1 MQQLLR
7 LTGSVAGV
15 LGVLI
20 CAISGLARVSG
31 IYYLAGYE
39 ATAIFMAG
47 TGVMVFACLVKL
59 EVMSAS
65 TRLELNP
72 ARITY

>member
-1 MQQLLR
+1 MQQLLK

-15 LGVLI
+15 LGALLCGI
-20 CAISGLARVSG
+20 AGLARLSG
-31 IYYLAGYE
+31 MYYLAGYE

-59 EVMSAS
+59 ELMSAQ
-65 TRLELNP
+65 LK
-72 ARITY
+72 